1 MKQAL
6 WYVNDCPG
14 SARPLDGAVTAATV
28 VVGGGIT
35 GLTTALR
42 LAEAGQKVVVLESR
56 QIGGGDTGNSTGNLY
71 ATLSQGLVP
80 VEKKWDREVVAA
92 VVAERVRAIDAIE
105 STVRQFAIE
114 CQFERRPLYWCARKS
129 DEAIDATLQHEY
141 TLSQAAGLR
150 AQRVDA
156 VPGLS
161 QVARG
166 ALCLENQAQ
175 FNPLSY
181 VQGLARRL
189 TELGGTVYENSP
201 VTAIDARA
209 GLVRTAA
216 GEVNAGQIVLA
227 THTPIGINLVQAEM
241 APFREYGISAV
252 MNTYDQPER
261 HPDGIIWIQDES
273 VSVRSYLHNNRR
285 YLVAVGQKHKAGEAT
300 RGEGYYQFLEAYLA
314 QRYGVTEFTHRWSA
328 QQFQSADLLP
338 YIGRSGHDNVW
349 VGTGYAAD
357 GLVWGAIA
365 GDLIARQIL
374 GEADSGSSLYN
385 PRRFTPV
392 KSGAKWAT
400 ENLSVASHFIRGY
413 LTPARVRQLG
423 DVAPGEGKIVSV
435 DGERLAVF
443 RYPDNELIALSPV
456 CPHMKCMVSW
466 NGADRTWDCPCH
478 GSRFAVD
485 GSVLEGPAMQA
496 LARHEM
502 CASGE
507 NAP

>member
-14 SARPLDGAVTAATV
+14 SSQPLSGAVTAAAV

-42 LAEAGQKVVVLESR
+42 LADAGQKVVVLESR

-71 ATLSQGLVP
+71 ATLSQGLGP
-80 VEKKWDREVVAA
+80 VEKKWDRDVIASIVAQRA
-92 VVAERVRAIDAIE
+92 QAIDTVE
-105 STVRQFAIE
+105 STARQFGIE
-114 CQFERRPLYWCARKS
+114 CQFARRPLYLCSTTS
-129 DEAIDATLQHEY
+129 DEATEATLQREY
-141 TLSQAAGLR
+141 TLSQVAGLQ
-150 AQRVDA
+150 AQRVDT
-156 VPGLS
+156 VPGLPA
-161 QVARG
+161 VAK

-189 TELGGTVYENSP
+189 TELGGIIYENSP
-201 VTAIDARA
+201 VTAVDAGA

-216 GEVNAGQIVLA
+216 GEVRAGQIVLA
-227 THTPIGINLVQAEM
+227 THTPIGINLLQAEM
-241 APFREYGISAV
+241 EPFREYGISAEL
-252 MNTYDQPER
+252 NTDDQPER
-261 HPDGIIWIQDES
+261 HPEGIIWIQDES
-273 VSVRSYLHNNRR
+273 VSLRSYLHNDRR
-285 YLVAVGQKHKAGEAT
+285 YLVAVGQKHKTGEGT
-300 RGEGYYQFLEAYLA
+300 LGEGYYQSLEDYLQ

-374 GEADSGSSLYN
+374 GQDDSRSQLYN
-385 PRRFTPV
+385 PRRFTPI
-392 KSGAKWAT
+392 KSGANWAT
-400 ENLSVASHFIRGY
+400 DNLSVASHFIRGY
-413 LTPARVRQLG
+413 LTPARVRQLDQVG
-423 DVAPGEGKIVSV
+423 PGEGRIVSV

-443 RYPDNELIALSPV
+443 RHANNELVALSPV
-456 CPHMKCMVSW
+456 CTHMKCMVNW
-466 NGADRTWDCPCH
+466 NSADRTWDCPCH

-496 LARHEM
+496 LARHAM
-502 CASGE
+502 DANGE
-507 NAP
+507 SES